1 MQAIHAALWGNT
13 VRAGLCGKM
22 CGKICGEVKQGMAFL
37 AMRNITKRFPG
48 VLALDRVDF
57 EAERGEIHAIVGQNG
72 AGKSTLMKILGG
84 AFSDYEGE
92 IFIDGKPVNIRSPK
106 DSRNAGVAVIYQ
118 ELNLVPDL
126 TVAENIFLGRE
137 PTKFLGLVDFAKM
150 REEARKVLAQLDPT
164 IDPDAKVRELPVGK
178 QQLTEI
184 AKALSQNARIL
195 IMDEPTSAL
204 TEAETQKLYDI
215 IRKLKA
221 QGTTILYVSHR
232 LREVFTISDRITVL
246 RDGRKVGTVKTAEA
260 DPRQVVAMMVGREV
274 EEFEP
279 HPVPEKVGTPM
290 LEVRNLVLVDKT
302 NQQKRLLDGATLQVR
317 KGEVVGIFGL
327 LGAGR
332 SELLLTIFGSPPG
345 IIVGGEILLDGKPVF
360 FRSPIEAIQ
369 SGVGLVTE
377 DRKTTGLILTMTSGH
392 NISLAALRQF
402 SRFQFVKRRAEEQ
415 AVWRAYEQLNIQPP
429 MPSMP
434 VVNLSGGNQQ
444 KVLLSRWLLVKP
456 KVLLLDEPTRGVDV
470 GARAE
475 LYRFIRRLAH
485 DEGVAVLFA
494 SSELPEVLALADR
507 ILVMHQGRIVA
518 EFPPNTS
525 EERIMFYAT
534 GGHLAKGVA

>member
-1 MQAIHAALWGNT
+1 
-13 VRAGLCGKM
+13 
-22 CGKICGEVKQGMAFL
+22 MAFL
-37 AMRNITKRFPG
+37 EMRGITKRFPG

-92 IFIDGKPVNIRSPK
+92 IFIDGKPVIIRSPK
-106 DSRNAGVAVIYQ
+106 DSRAAGVAVIYQ

-150 REEARKVLAQLDPT
+150 RDEARKVLAQLDPT

-232 LREVFTISDRITVL
+232 LREVFAISDRITVL

-290 LEVRNLVLVDKT
+290 LEVRNLVLVDRA
-302 NQQKRLLDGATLQVR
+302 NPQKRLLDGATLQVR
-317 KGEVVGIFGL
+317 RGEVVGIFGL

-345 IIVGGEILLDGKPVF
+345 IVVGGEILLEGKPVF

-369 SGVGLVTE
+369 AGVGLVTE
-377 DRKTTGLILTMTSGH
+377 DRKTTGLILTMTAGH

-415 AVWRAYEQLNIQPP
+415 AVWQAYEQLSIQPP

-475 LYRFIRRLAH
+475 LYRFIRYLAH

-518 EFPPNTS
+518 EFPPNTP